1 MRYFPD
7 DIDSEVQARLNYKR
21 LAVLYHPD
29 MGGNEDVMREINQE
43 YELVK
48 KRLRKYREGFG
59 DLKAGDRVLVNG
71 TECVVTAVFE
81 NTFIAKARG
90 RHRLAVFEK
99 KTGYSVYGKKFKARL
114 PE

>member
-1 MRYFPD
+1 MRFFSD
-7 DIDSEVQARLNYKR
+7 NIDSEVQARLNYKR
-21 LAVLYHPD
+21 LAVLFHPD
-29 MGGNEDVMREINQE
+29 MGGNEEIMREINQE

-48 KRLRKYREGFG
+48 KRLRKYREGLN
-59 DLKAGDRVLVNG
+59 DLKVGDRVLVNG

-81 NTFIAKARG
+81 KTFIAKAKG

-99 KTGYSVYGKKFKARL
+99 KTGLSVYEKKFKARL

>member
-1 MRYFPD
+1 MRFFPD
-7 DIDSEVQARLNYKR
+7 NIRSEVQARLNYKR

-29 MGGNEDVMREINQE
+29 MGGNEEVMREINQE

-48 KRLRKYREGFG
+48 KQLQKYRKGLG
-59 DLKAGDRVLVNG
+59 DLKIGDRVLVNG
-71 TECVVTAVFE
+71 TECTVTAVFE
-81 NTFIAKARG
+81 KTFIAKARG

-99 KTGYSVYGKKFKARL
+99 KTGCSVYDKKYIARL

>member
-1 MRYFPD
+1 MRFFPD
-7 DIDSEVQARLNYKR
+7 NIDNELQARLNYKR
-21 LAVLYHPD
+21 LAILYHPD

-48 KRLRKYREGFG
+48 KRLRKYRKGLGALKIG
-59 DLKAGDRVLVNG
+59 DMVLVNG

-81 NTFIAKARG
+81 KTFIAKAKG

-99 KTGYSVYGKKFKARL
+99 ETGCSVYDKKYKARL

>member
-1 MRYFPD
+1 MRFFSD

-29 MGGNEDVMREINQE
+29 MGGNEEIMREINQE
-43 YELVK
+43 YEQIK
-48 KRLRKYREGFG
+48 KRLRKYRKGLG
-59 DLKAGDRVLVNG
+59 DLKVGDGVVVNG

-81 NTFIAKARG
+81 KTFIAKAKG

-99 KTGYSVYGKKFKARL
+99 KTGFSVYDKKYKAKL

>member
-1 MRYFPD
+1 MRFFSD

-29 MGGNEDVMREINQE
+29 MGGNEEIMREINQE

-48 KRLRKYREGFG
+48 KRLRKCRKGLD
-59 DLKAGDRVLVNG
+59 DLKVGDGVLVNG

-81 NTFIAKARG
+81 KTFIAKAKG

-99 KTGYSVYGKKFKARL
+99 KTGFSVYDKKYKAKL

>member
-1 MRYFPD
+1 MRFFPD
-7 DIDSEVQARLNYKR
+7 NIENEVQARLNYKR

-29 MGGNEDVMREINQE
+29 MGGNEEIMREINQE

-48 KRLRKYREGFG
+48 KHIRKYKEGLQSLKPG
-59 DLKAGDRVLVNG
+59 DVVIVNG
-71 TECVVTAVFE
+71 TECTVTAVFE
-81 NTFIAKARG
+81 KTFIARANG

-99 KTGYSVYGKKFKARL
+99 KTGRSVYDHKYIARL

>member
-1 MRYFPD
+1 MRFFSD
-7 DIDSEVQARLNYKR
+7 DIESEVQARLTYKR

-29 MGGNEDVMREINQE
+29 MGGNEEVMREINRE
-43 YELVK
+43 YEIVK
-48 KRLRKYREGFG
+48 KRLRKYREGFDNLKVG
-59 DLKAGDRVLVNG
+59 DSVLVNG

-81 NTFIAKARG
+81 KTFIAKAKG

-99 KTGYSVYGKKFKARL
+99 KTGCSIYDNKFKARL